1 MLEDKCRLY
10 QKMANSDETMSSPQY
25 VRDLETRCLL
35 LQQQISEME
44 VMSYPYKSRFPTL
57 YYE

>member
-10 QKMANSDETMSSPQY
+10 QKMANSEETMSSPQY

-44 VMSYPYKSRFPTL
+44 VMCYLYK
-57 YYE
+57 